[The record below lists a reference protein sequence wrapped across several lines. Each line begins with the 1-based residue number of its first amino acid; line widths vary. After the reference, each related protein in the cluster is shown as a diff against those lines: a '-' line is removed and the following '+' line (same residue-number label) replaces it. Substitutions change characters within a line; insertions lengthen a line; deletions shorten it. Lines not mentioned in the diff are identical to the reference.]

1 MEYNCQEL
9 LLTSL
14 NEFYIKNN
22 NYKNIFKTI
31 ISGNHKLSLRLI
43 DWLVTHYSRNNNIYY
58 WKLDNDKIYYNLP
71 SNDNRRFKKIN
82 IYLDYRAQ
90 LKSYTKLN
98 FDTFRRHHR
107 ISFYINDKDKIET
120 TTGQLNFF
128 RWAFSNNI
136 IEYAINNYNEIY
148 NNMIKSNNYKKK
160 IKKKK
165 KKKNIFKK
173 LLKQI
178 VFLDLINLNIKILN
192 FIL

>member
-1 MEYNCQEL
+1 MTKINCQEL

-98 FDTFRRHHR
+98 FDTFRRHLIE
-107 ISFYINDKDKIET
+107 ISSFILMIKTKLKQLPDN
-120 TTGQLNFF
+120 LNFF

-165 KKKNIFKK
+165 TFSRNY
-173 LLKQI
+173 
-178 VFLDLINLNIKILN
+178 
-192 FIL
+192 